1 MKYSTH
7 LQLRIF
13 LSPTRVRSLTTVFS
27 MKIWCILVYE
37 TSQSEQHLR
46 FYSCFCISTVM
57 CGSNIASHIP
67 PSGTPG
73 ASLWSWPLGWGFH
86 HEVDPKGGDFT
97 VNFNFKWK
105 CPRGGCM
112 TIYLNKTLEKSMF
125 WYYAQSIQFQKL
137 RFWKKKFEIA
147 FSTIMG
153 PFCPFWVIVCNRLFW
168 FNWPYIDA
176 KSSTLVRDV
185 HCMHMYTLNLLDP
198 SGLTTRPPD
207 TKEFVS
213 RYMLSRNIMKN

>member
-1 MKYSTH
+1 MRITDNGYQNLNSRPTYDTRRPSKCQKNEMKYSTH

-27 MKIWCILVYE
+27 IKIWCILVYE

-86 HEVDPKGGDFT
+86 HEVDPLGGDFT
-97 VNFNFKWK
+97 FNSNFKWK
-105 CPRGGCM
+105 CPRGGGCM
-112 TIYLNKTLEKSMF
+112 TIYLNDTLEKSIF

-137 RFWKKKFEIA
+137 RVWKKKCSKFYFQPLWGLFAPFE
-147 FSTIMG
+147 
-153 PFCPFWVIVCNRLFW
+153 
-168 FNWPYIDA
+168 
-176 KSSTLVRDV
+176 
-185 HCMHMYTLNLLDP
+185 
-198 SGLTTRPPD
+198 
-207 TKEFVS
+207 
-213 RYMLSRNIMKN
+213 